1 MTGLIYCGCGM
12 NFRIA
17 ACAVRKAQRSCAAF
31 FFIFSVFSGS
41 AGQPFLSS
49 SVRIG
54 RYRPPIPHLRLRP
67 FLSAY
72 GRPGKLPSDN
82 LFFPEMRENDRSFHC
97 RLRNAEDTG
106 ERCVPFPSVSER
118 LFPRQC
124 LRSGR
129 HIEFFFCHDESVFL
143 SDFYSLFFLFAEKE
157 MPAMQ
162 KTVNIMKEI
171 RIACRTATAEASDR
185 VIFPMV
191 TATTVV
197 TTAMLSV

>member
-1 MTGLIYCGCGM
+1 MTGPDLLRLRHELSDRRLRCKKGTAQLRRIFLYFFCF
-12 NFRIA
+12 FRI
-17 ACAVRKAQRSCAAF
+17 RRGSR
-31 FFIFSVFSGS
+31 FS
-41 AGQPFLSS
+41 ALLSEY
-49 SVRIG
+49 R

-72 GRPGKLPSDN
+72 GRPGKLPDN
-82 LFFPEMRENDRSFHC
+82 LFFPEMRENDRSFR

-124 LRSGR
+124 LRFRS
-129 HIEFFFCHDESVFL
+129 ISSSFSVMMNRFSFL
-143 SDFYSLFFLFAEKE
+143 IFYSLFFLFAEKK
-157 MPAMQ
+157 MPAVQ

-171 RIACRTATAEASDR
+171 RIACRTATAEASAR